1 MKEQKTVNPGY
12 STKATTP
19 FVNYFLFILPQQQ
32 DSDSFHQ
39 RIARAWIC
47 LFGRQSLRPAQN
59 CVHKIDFLFMHSTT
73 NMVLHFMELQK
84 YRLDVISEGLDYCQ

>member
-39 RIARAWIC
+39 RIAPV
-47 LFGRQSLRPAQN
+47 LGFVSLGGKA
-59 CVHKIDFLFMHSTT
+59 
-73 NMVLHFMELQK
+73 
-84 YRLDVISEGLDYCQ
+84 